1 MTSIACGLFWVAMF
15 FMLPLLLLGWLT
27 ESSQQRAQRLK
38 RSGWSQRRIAEHL
51 GLSRYRVRLLL
62 N

>member
-1 MTSIACGLFWVAMF
+1 MTTIACGLF